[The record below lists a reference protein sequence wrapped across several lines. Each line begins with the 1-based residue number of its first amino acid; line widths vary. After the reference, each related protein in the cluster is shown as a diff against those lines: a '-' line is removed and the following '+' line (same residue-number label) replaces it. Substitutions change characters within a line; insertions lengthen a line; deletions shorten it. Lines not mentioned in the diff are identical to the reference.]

1 MGKSRKP
8 RKNFRTNPINGNS
21 TNGDVEI
28 SEEFVPQVTSS
39 ILDTIAA
46 QLQSVNPEDKIC
58 ACHSIRNLFMQEEA
72 RIMIME
78 MKFSR
83 MCAPLLVEEDPE
95 VVGAA
100 LGCLYNLSSQGEE
113 TVSHLVAQDVMT
125 PLLSLISKFGDIV
138 NIQDK
143 QKQNRREQIISDSFN
158 LLWNLV
164 QEEEKALDILNQSNI
179 ITSILPFITNIV
191 SSPVRVSALS
201 LLVTCCDNNKVAQEL
216 VTPHLDIQMV
226 SSEQDQLIRVTAALL
241 LVTSHPDKVQIINS
255 QHLSTILQCIS
266 EVLQHDVVNLLNDC
280 KGSLDKQKSEHMNQ
294 ILKAQITALEIV
306 TNLCSS
312 DEVFDDESE
321 GDEDVEDVDSE
332 EMDDGNDVDIGSD
345 LKQFIDQ
352 IVSIN
357 LVQKLFEKTTDV
369 SNEVKDVLLASE
381 SGKQIILLLEK
392 LLIDSYL
399 CLSNITELMNISQL
413 GGGENVKNIWLQL
426 CTKLCNKP
434 ENLEL
439 ADGISGAVRS
449 LTGHATKEGSG
460 ISLDNIGTN
469 ELEQLVTVYN
479 NYSAEESSDT
489 RTNIVNILGKFACV
503 AVRNIREQAC
513 QDVISKMSSWILDV
527 VIMDGCLRVAV
538 EGIDQFMDV
547 FGADETDT
555 LYANLKLSA
564 KLKHLVPSLKSRISK
579 EKKKLPAED
588 IAVANTVKLN
598 LQRFIS
604 YKDNR
609 LKV

>member
-1 MGKSRKP
+1 
-8 RKNFRTNPINGNS
+8 
-21 TNGDVEI
+21 VI

-39 ILDTIAA
+39 VLDTIAA

-58 ACHSIRNLFMQEEA
+58 ACHSISNLFMQEEA
-72 RIMIME
+72 RVKILE
-78 MKFSR
+78 MKFTR
-83 MCAPLLVEEDPE
+83 MCAPLLIEEDTE
-95 VVGAA
+95 VIGAA

-113 TVSHLVAQDVMT
+113 TVCHLVEQDVMT
-125 PLLSLISKFGDIV
+125 PLLSLISKFGSNV

-143 QKQNRREQIISDSFN
+143 QKQSKREQIISDSFN

-164 QEEEKALDILNQSNI
+164 QEEEKALDIFNRSNI
-179 ITSILPFITNIV
+179 ITSILPFITNVV
-191 SSPVRVSALS
+191 SSSVRVSALS
-201 LLVTCCDNNKVAQEL
+201 LLVTCCDNNKAAQDL
-216 VTPHLDIQMV
+216 VTPHMDIQLV
-226 SSEQDQLIRVTAALL
+226 SSEQDQLVRVTAALL
-241 LVTSHPDKVQIINS
+241 MVTSHPDKMQVINS
-255 QHLSTILQCIS
+255 QHLSTILHCIND
-266 EVLQHDVVNLLNDC
+266 VLQHDVVNLLNEC
-280 KGSLDKQKSEHMNQ
+280 KGSLDKHKSEDLNQ
-294 ILKAQITALEIV
+294 TLKAQITALEIV
-306 TNLCSS
+306 TNLCSL
-312 DEVFDDESE
+312 DEVFDDASES
-321 GDEDVEDVDSE
+321 DEDVDSE
-332 EMDDGNDVDIGSD
+332 GMDDGNDVEFGSE
-345 LKQFIDQ
+345 LKPFINQ
-352 IVSIN
+352 IVAIN
-357 LVQKLFEKTTDV
+357 LVQKLYEKTTDV
-369 SNEVKDVLLASE
+369 SKEVKDVLLASE
-381 SGKQIILLLEK
+381 SGKQIILLHEK

-426 CTKLCNKP
+426 CAKLCSKP
-434 ENLEL
+434 GNLEL

-460 ISLDNIGTN
+460 ISLDNIGIN

-479 NYSAEESSDT
+479 NYSAEDSSDT

-503 AVRNIREQAC
+503 AVRNIGEQAC

-527 VIMDGCLRVAV
+527 VLMDGCLRVAV
-538 EGIDQFMDV
+538 EGLDQFMDV

-555 LYANLKLSA
+555 LYANLKLST

-579 EKKKLPAED
+579 EKKKLPKED